1 MANRVAKDMTPST
14 SGEGWMP
21 VLREAAENARERVL
35 AALEKGGSLGTR
47 EKKRLLDSEAQAAI
61 RETLTQAG
69 RPAEVVSEEGD
80 YSIGTGGDHV
90 VLDPVDGTTN
100 LARGIPLAVISLA
113 VSETPLLSGMLA
125 GLVMDLQ
132 TGEVFWAV
140 RGKGA
145 WRDGTPIKPSNGRSV
160 NDALISIDIS
170 KGAPLEPV
178 VPVLARARHLRQ
190 LGCSAISLCYLA
202 SGVLDVQIDVRGS
215 LRATDVAAGL
225 LILKEAGGVYAIN
238 GALDGDL
245 KLTRDSTLS
254 LVAASCTE
262 SLNEV
267 RDLLR

>member
-1 MANRVAKDMTPST
+1 MANRGVKDMTPST
-14 SGEGWMP
+14 RGEGWMP
-21 VLREAAENARERVL
+21 VLLEAAENARERVL
-35 AALEKGGSLGTR
+35 VALEKGGSLNTR
-47 EKKRLLDSEAQAAI
+47 EKKSLLDFEAQAAI
-61 RETLTQAG
+61 RESLTRAG
-69 RPAEVVSEEGD
+69 KPAEVVSEEGD
-80 YSIGTGGDHV
+80 YSIGSGGDYV

-132 TGEVFWAV
+132 TGVVFWAV

-145 WRDGTPIKPSNGRSV
+145 WRDGTQIRPSNGRSM

-170 KGAPLEPV
+170 KGVPLELV
-178 VPVLARARHLRQ
+178 QGILVRARHLRY

-202 SGVLDVQIDVRGS
+202 SGVLDVHMDVRGS
-215 LRATDVAAGL
+215 LRATDIAAGL

-238 GALDGDL
+238 GALGGNL

-254 LVAASCTE
+254 LVAASCTK

-267 RDLLR
+267 RELLR